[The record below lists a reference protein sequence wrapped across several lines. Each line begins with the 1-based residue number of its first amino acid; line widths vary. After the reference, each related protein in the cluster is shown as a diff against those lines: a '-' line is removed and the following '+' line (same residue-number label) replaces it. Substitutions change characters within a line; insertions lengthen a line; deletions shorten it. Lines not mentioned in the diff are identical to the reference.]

1 MYQLHKKDLV
11 RMGADLE
18 REKRYREEEVM
29 NKKEVEEDIEGLN
42 NQIERKEEELEELV
56 AMLSSEQADKQ
67 QRCKEHI
74 HALMDQEQSLIS
86 ENRRNWDKRV
96 S

>member
-1 MYQLHKKDLV
+1 MYQLHRQELV
-11 RMGADLE
+11 RRGADLE
-18 REKRYREEEVM
+18 RERRYREEEVM

-56 AMLSSEQADKQ
+56 TILSSEQADKQ
-67 QRCKEHI
+67 KKCKEHI
-74 HALMDQEQSLIS
+74 HALEEQEQSLIS
-86 ENRRNWDKRV
+86 ENRRNWKKRV